1 MRCILLVSAALVLA
15 CLVSCGSRADRPSL
29 VAIDSLILQAPDSA
43 CELLADYPE
52 DSLTTANDRAYH
64 ALLTTIADYKAY
76 RPATSDSIINI
87 AVSHYDHNGA
97 NPDKRM
103 RSLLYKGCVMEEL
116 GDAEQAIEYYKRA
129 ETLCPAD
136 DYFHIGYINFRKALL
151 YQNAYADSIPTGC
164 YNKAIQAFRAIGN
177 KQYEAKA
184 LNSFGALYFYSNPD
198 SALLMVN
205 QSISLAQEIN
215 DSVGIVDGYN
225 SIIAILYRKKAYREI
240 TELVKQQL
248 IPLSDGSDRMI
259 YDIIS
264 ISFSKQ
270 GELDAARN
278 VLQTAP
284 DACTIEDTISQ
295 LRALSEIELA
305 SGDTQ
310 QYILHNSIAVDKSD
324 SLMFASQADKI
335 REAEAKYDM
344 ALIEVKHLSKQKQL
358 ILAIAILA
366 LIIGII
372 LAVAYYQK
380 KRIALVRIENE
391 EAQTQLAALSNHLTQ
406 MASENQ
412 KRVNEL
418 KVQEQQLRKLQD
430 TIMYLEDEKNEQIAR
445 SEIRQQ
451 LEQTRGTL
459 ILAENALA
467 IQEKTRLCLDEILRL
482 SFYSGK
488 YNSDQVIDNDSILEL
503 SSDFWDL
510 LFEIVS
516 LKYNNLFDRLNKQI
530 SLSDNEKKL
539 IALCAISIPGAI
551 IRRILN
557 YKNIQVVTN
566 LKRKI
571 AKKVTSTSNKIEDIF
586 A

>member
-1 MRCILLVSAALVLA
+1 S
-15 CLVSCGSRADRPSL
+15 
-29 VAIDSLILQAPDSA
+29 
-43 CELLADYPE
+43 
-52 DSLTTANDRAYH
+52 T
-64 ALLTTIADYKAY
+64 
-76 RPATSDSIINI
+76 INI
-87 AVSHYDHNGA
+87 ALSHYDHNGA
-97 NPDKRM
+97 NPDHRM

-177 KQYEAKA
+177 KHYEGQA

-344 ALIEVKHLSKQKQL
+344 AQKEVENLTIQRQY
-358 ILAIAILA
+358 IFVIAILSIV
-366 LIIGII
+366 IIIVSFCVYFYRRREKY
-372 LAVAYYQK
+372 A
-380 KRIALVRIENE
+380 RIE
-391 EAQTQLAALSNHLTQ
+391 
-406 MASENQ
+406 
-412 KRVNEL
+412 
-418 KVQEQQLRKLQD
+418 
-430 TIMYLEDEKNEQIAR
+430 LEDAISQVTA
-445 SEIRQQ
+445 SRQQ
-451 LEQTRGTL
+451 LEQVLYENQNHVNELKAQEEQLHKMQSLMGQAHDTHNDDLAHIEEQLSKTNKALDAAEVSTKIQDQTL
-459 ILAENALA
+459 V
-467 IQEKTRLCLDEILRL
+467 CLDEILRAV
-482 SFYSGK
+482 FYSGR
-488 YNSDQVIDNDSILEL
+488 YNSDQIIDNDSVLNMKPEFWNEL
-503 SSDFWDL
+503 YNL
-510 LFEIVS
+510 VS
-516 LKYNNLFDRLNKQI
+516 LKHNDIFARIEAKGIVLNE
-530 SLSDNEKKL
+530 NEKRL
-539 IALCAISIPGAI
+539 IALSVANLPRAI
-551 IRRILN
+551 IRRILGL
-557 YKNIQVVTN
+557 KNIQVVSN
-566 LKRKI
+566 RRQKL
-571 AKKVTSTSNKIEDIF
+571 AKKITGGNSSFDEIF
-586 A
+586 R